1 MKVSDKMSDSIFDP
15 DAFLDATL
23 PGGNSTK
30 RELLPM
36 GVYKAYVSKIEIKNG
51 TVQKEGP
58 SYGKPWVALN
68 IQWAIEDQPVN
79 AAMEQ
84 SKIFIY
90 DSCFL
95 DLDDDGRPAMGKG
108 KNVQLGR
115 LREALGVNTG
125 PIQFRALEG
134 RPATINVIHEPY
146 KEDMQVRVKSYA
158 KA

>member
-1 MKVSDKMSDSIFDP
+1 MNDSPFDA

-23 PGGNSTK
+23 PGANSTK
-30 RELLPM
+30 REIIPM
-36 GVYKAYVSKIEIKNG
+36 GVYKAYISKIEVRNG

-68 IQWAIEDQPVN
+68 LQWTIEDQPVN
-79 AAMEQ
+79 SALEQ
-84 SKIFIY
+84 SKIIVY
-90 DSCFL
+90 DQCFL
-95 DLDDDGRPAMGKG
+95 DLDDDGRPSVSKG

-115 LREALGVNTG
+115 LREALGVNSG

-146 KEDMQVRVKSYA
+146 KDDMQVRVKSYA